1 MAVPTRRHRA
11 GALEIKNKNRV
22 ERKDEPEEKISDEEH
37 KARMDMLKSLGL
49 VK

>member
-1 MAVPTRRHRA
+1 MAVPSRRHRA

-22 ERKDEPEEKISDEEH
+22 ERKKEEEEKISEDEH
-37 KARMDMLKSLGL
+37 KARLDMLKSLGL